1 MKFVL
6 LILCCLLLV
15 GVSLQQC
22 TPANTCNGQCFNT
35 ATHACVQTENN
46 PTQYQLCPIGFS
58 ACGVACFND
67 TLYSCVSGQLQPA
80 VNTGPGGGG
89 GPCPNGQSICAGQ
102 CYDDSKYDCVKRS
115 DDTSKDLLCPA
126 GFKSCA
132 LACYKD
138 TEYTCLTDGVTLVS
152 GASTGGGG
160 PAPSPPSTG
169 TCGSGLSSCAGQ
181 CYSPS
186 AYTCITSVDPDA
198 LCPCT
203 SPCVCGTGCYNSLSY
218 TCCQISG
225 SPTLVSGTSC
235 PSGATPVTNCK
246 AC

>member
-22 TPANTCNGQCFNT
+22 GPGLGNCNGQCFNT
-35 ATHACVQTENN
+35 ATHACVPTENN
-46 PTQYQLCPIGFS
+46 PNQYQLCPLDFK

-89 GPCPNGQSICAGQ
+89 GPCPNNQPMCAGQ
-102 CYDDSKYDCVKRS
+102 CYDESKYDCVDRS
-115 DDTSKDLLCPA
+115 DTTGSLLCPQ
-126 GFKSCA
+126 GFLSCA
-132 LACYKD
+132 LACYSPSQ
-138 TEYTCLTDGVTLVS
+138 YNCLNGVTLVS
-152 GASTGGGG
+152 GAVVG
-160 PAPSPPSTG
+160 PNPGPPPTG

-186 AYTCITSVDPDA
+186 AYTCITSATTTA

-218 TCCQISG
+218 TCCLISG

-235 PSGATPVTNCK
+235 PTGIAKVTNNCGT
-246 AC
+246 CST